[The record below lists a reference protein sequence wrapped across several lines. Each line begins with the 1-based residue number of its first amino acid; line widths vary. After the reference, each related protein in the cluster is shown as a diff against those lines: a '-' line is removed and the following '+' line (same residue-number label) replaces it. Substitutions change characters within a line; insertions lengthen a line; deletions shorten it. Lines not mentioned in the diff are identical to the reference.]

1 MRVAE
6 RAPLDQ
12 YSSEEV
18 SGTVPCCCPSTVVQ
32 NIPSGLPEAGDYG
45 FMRTLCHGRRQMR
58 WRTLTAQP
66 AAEDTTMGV
75 LDQLGGALGGALGQ
89 GKNAGVSAVLLQQ
102 LIAMLSKP
110 GALANLTS
118 AFQGAGLGNVLQS
131 WVGTGQNLPISADQV
146 TKVLGSGTIAD
157 LAKKAGIG
165 ESETS
170 SALAGLLPQVIDKV
184 TPGGNVP
191 AQNDLGGALASLGKL
206 LG

>member
-1 MRVAE
+1 
-6 RAPLDQ
+6 
-12 YSSEEV
+12 
-18 SGTVPCCCPSTVVQ
+18 
-32 NIPSGLPEAGDYG
+32 
-45 FMRTLCHGRRQMR
+45 
-58 WRTLTAQP
+58 
-66 AAEDTTMGV
+66 MGV

-110 GALANLTS
+110 GALANLTNS
-118 AFQGAGLGNVLQS
+118 FQSAGLGNVLQS
-131 WVGTGQNLPISADQV
+131 WIGTGHNLPISADQV
-146 TKVLGSGTIAD
+146 SKVLGSGTIAD

-170 SALAGLLPQVIDKV
+170 SALASLLPQVIDKV